1 MFCAAPKRALRARLP
16 TSWYDGRMSDADVV
30 KYLETFPAWLASLPV
45 DVQTL
50 ANAAVSASPEAAIVM
65 FGGLNYVFKSLDLIP
80 DGIDDLG
87 YLDDAFVVRVA
98 ARHACALG
106 MQSDVGAQKL
116 AADVETVEA
125 FLGADYARLD
135 AYVQTR
141 IHDSHAVR
149 GRTAHAITSDEALRS
164 SFLNELRAW
173 SAQYVTPSFDK
184 QPKTLAKLRAFL
196 GAKLP

>member
-1 MFCAAPKRALRARLP
+1 
-16 TSWYDGRMSDADVV
+16 V
-30 KYLETFPAWLASLPV
+30 KYLETFPAWLASLSA

-50 ANAAVSASPEAAIVM
+50 CQAASTSASPEAAIVV

-98 ARHACALG
+98 ARQACALG
-106 MQSDVGAQKL
+106 LAQSDGGVQKL
-116 AADVETVEA
+116 AADAEMVEA

-135 AYVQTR
+135 AYVQAL
-141 IHDSHAVR
+141 IQDSNAVR
-149 GRTAHAITSDEALRS
+149 GRTAHAIASDEALRS
-164 SFLNELRAW
+164 SFINELRAW
-173 SAQYVTPSFDK
+173 SEQYQTPSFDK